1 MHLRLTL
8 LLALPAIIIGT
19 TFSAFAQ
26 QQKQVTSV
34 VELFTSQGCSS
45 CPLADTLLEQYAKR
59 PDIIALSYSV
69 DYWDY
74 LGWKDTLA
82 NPRFT
87 YRQKVYAEKRG
98 DGNIYTPQV
107 IVNGLMHAVG
117 SNKDEI
123 DRAVSETAAKIEPI
137 RVAVSAHSDG
147 KTVAIE
153 TYPYIQPGKAI
164 GGTVWMAVVQPSVEV
179 EIGKGENKGKRVT
192 YTNVVRELTPV
203 GVWTERATRIEV
215 KEPAAVQ
222 TKRARCA
229 FLLQEGKVGPI
240 VGATWLIGPTQ

>member
-8 LLALPAIIIGT
+8 LLALPAVLIGSIG
-19 TFSAFAQ
+19 SAVAQ
-26 QQKQVTSV
+26 QQPATSV

-45 CPLADTLLEQYAKR
+45 CPVADALLVEYSKR
-59 PDIIALSYSV
+59 PDVVALSYSV

-82 NPRFT
+82 SPRFT
-87 YRQKVYAEKRG
+87 YRQKAYAEKRG

-123 DRAVSETAAKIEPI
+123 DRAVSATTGKIEPI
-137 RVAVSAHSDG
+137 RVSVSAHSDG

-153 TYPYIQPGKAI
+153 TQPHIQSDKSI
-164 GGTVWMAVVQPSVEV
+164 GGTVWMVVVQPSVEV

-203 GVWTERATRIEV
+203 GVWSEKAIRIEV
-215 KEPAAVQ
+215 KEPGAVQ

-229 FLLQEGKVGPI
+229 ILLQEGKVGPI